1 MSLLPL
7 VFPLI
12 NLDDFLPNGGK
23 VILRSSR
30 LTALGTDRKEG
41 GGEEGV
47 EVRGSRTVRFR
58 IHSTSPINCQDPAR
72 NN

>member
-30 LTALGTDRKEG
+30 LAALGTDRKEE

-47 EVRGSRTVRFR
+47 EVRG
-58 IHSTSPINCQDPAR
+58 PAR
-72 NN
+72 YASDTFDFPD

>member
-41 GGEEGV
+41 GEEEGV
-47 EVRGSRTVRFR
+47 EVRG
-58 IHSTSPINCQDPAR
+58 PAR
-72 NN
+72 YASDTFDFPD